1 MSIFDALRED
11 HDVQRK
17 LLDDLISTEGKS
29 REREQFLGLI
39 KEAMESHAAAEE
51 RYFYKPLI
59 DFDTTIDHS
68 RHSVAEHHE
77 LEELLEALT
86 DTDMDSSAWMVK
98 AKNLK
103 ERLLHHLDEEET
115 EVFPLAGKALT
126 PELKNQ
132 LGSDYIAEMSKRS
145 HFA

>member
-29 REREQFLGLI
+29 REREQFLSLI

-51 RYFYKPLI
+51 RYFYKPLM
-59 DFDTTIDHS
+59 DFDKTIDHS

-77 LEELLEALT
+77 LEELLEDLT
-86 DTDMDSSAWMVK
+86 ETDMDTAAWMAK
-98 AKNLK
+98 AKTLQ

-115 EVFPLAGKALT
+115 EIFPVAGRALT
-126 PELKNQ
+126 PEMKNQ
-132 LGSDYIAEMSKRS
+132 LGSDYVAEISKRS